1 MEHLTRDTE
10 FFRPKL
16 KIHMRGG
23 LQWVAHDQERYK
35 TRFRKSEQRIRL
47 LNLRAHDTLDGTDL
61 VFQVR

>member
-1 MEHLTRDTE
+1 
-10 FFRPKL
+10 
-16 KIHMRGG
+16 MRGG

-61 VFQVR
+61 VFQVRQLVIGP